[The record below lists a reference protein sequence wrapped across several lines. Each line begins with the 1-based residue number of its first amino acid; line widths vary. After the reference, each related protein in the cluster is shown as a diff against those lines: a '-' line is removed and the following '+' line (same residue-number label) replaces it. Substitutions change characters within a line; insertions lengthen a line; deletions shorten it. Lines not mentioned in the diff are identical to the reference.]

1 MGWISEYASRRQ
13 GKHYVL
19 RLIVDNAGPAQVRP
33 SIRPAARNG
42 ITIEIV
48 PHTLYIAHGLDLKEV
63 ADAAYRFLDGH
74 PYHEGAED
82 SSVLSRDTYENAG
95 TLNAEQERSNAETE
109 WSDF

>member
-1 MGWISEYASRRQ
+1 MGWTFEYASRPNPR
-13 GKHYVL
+13 GTHYVL
-19 RLIVDNAGPAQVRP
+19 RLIVDGASASQVRP

-63 ADAAYRFLDGH
+63 ADAAYRFLDED
-74 PYHEGAED
+74 PYRVGDEN
-82 SSVLSRDTYENAG
+82 SSVFSDDTYK
-95 TLNAEQERSNAETE
+95 TAEWSNAQRT